1 VSREFDS
8 YLQEHG
14 IKRELSCAHTPQQN
28 GVSERKNRH
37 LVESCWA
44 PCYRPREFRG
54 FIGANALGLQ
64 PIFITK
70 LRLRQFPTRRY
81 MRCYTRRYQMLGTCK
96 YLAVSVMFTCLNRPK
111 GSWTRRRSN
120 ACSLDTPLRG
130 KGGGVLS
137 LRQEGCTSPVTSCST
152 KEPVGVGSQQREGT
166 YINQQPQFDRNVG
179 GRTAKGNGRRSFR
192 NHVRRGCDALL
203 IYTGRRCYD
212 VMPSSSSAS
221 AQQSSSHTQGDRE
234 RGPWRTG
241 VHVEGAERP
250 VPRTC
255 EERQKKTGVVQEA
268 APQGSSTSRWSQQGE
283 TSLRIC
289 GRINLTDMKKRWIHC
304 HHLRVE

>member
-1 VSREFDS
+1 M
-8 YLQEHG
+8 LLKIG

-37 LVESCWA
+37 LVESCRAMLQAKGVPRIYWGECIRTA
-44 PCYRPREFRG
+44 AYFHNKTPSSAISNKTLYEMLHKKVPDVGHLQVFGCVCYVHLPEPSKG
-54 FIGANALGLQ
+54 
-64 PIFITK
+64 K
-70 LRLRQFPTRRY
+70 LD
-81 MRCYTRRYQMLGTCK
+81 K
-96 YLAVSVMFTCLNRPK
+96 KAV
-111 GSWTRRRSN
+111 RSN

-268 APQGSSTSRWSQQGE
+268 APQGSSTSPVE
-283 TSLRIC
+283 PA
-289 GRINLTDMKKRWIHC
+289 GRD
-304 HHLRVE
+304 